1 MPINPFSTAQNVYAV
16 IRIRRGPESD
26 REQFVYDD
34 GELIYSTDKKRLF
47 IGDGVNNIGTYGGN
61 VVANK
66 TWIVDSFDKLPYIQ
80 KNDLVYRTD
89 SGNCGFYVLTGDS
102 YLLPTSYLLIGGKRL
117 INDNVFIP
125 PTYVLPFCSKSDLG
139 GLVAGDGLAVD
150 QGVVSIDFDNSKL
163 NIVSS
168 KLTVTDGINDLIP
181 KASYTEYGKIKI
193 NTENALTI
201 SNGSLGINY
210 DPNTLK
216 LTPDNEL
223 AVADSLLVETPLAT
237 NIQYGKVKIVPH
249 SGLEIINGNLRIN
262 CDSVTIG
269 VNSNNELTYLGGA
282 GTGGGGGGVLPTA
295 TDTRLGGVKIG
306 DNITVAG
313 DGTISVGD
321 TVFIKQPTV
330 ATADQILTYNG
341 STATWVASGRGSFI
355 PKPTINLTNGYILT
369 YSTATNTW
377 VSSAAPT
384 GGTSTPE
391 DLIPIGSVMYYASD
405 AIPTGYLECDG
416 STKTIASYPDL
427 NAVIGTKFNNG
438 SEAAGTFRLPDLRG
452 EFIRGWDNGRGVDA
466 GRTFGSWQ
474 KGTLFGHDNTSTTYG
489 VVGVVYT
496 GGDVSRTIT
505 LPAVGLDN
513 YNIVDYPNIQL
524 GSSASIGNTT
534 ALPQFAGNAGSSG
547 TTRPRN
553 VALTPCI
560 KAVKVAV
567 TVTAL
572 NFIEK
577 PASPTDG
584 QSLVYSTAQS
594 KWIPGAPAGGGGDA
608 PVGTVTY
615 FAAITPPTGYLE
627 CNGASVSRSVYAD
640 LFAVVGTTFNTG
652 TVAATNFLLPDLR
665 GEFVRGWDHGKGT
678 DAGRAFGSR
687 QTDDFKAHTHEY
699 LSKGADNPAYNA
711 WNGFGGTGMRP
722 IATSSTGGTETRPRN
737 VALLPCIKALKTG
750 TPSVINYI
758 EKPAATNGQILKFN
772 GGTNV
777 WEAGAAPATE
787 GTFGT
792 LASTTGYTS
801 LPNGIIMQWGRFST
815 GMGSNSV
822 NVNVTFPKAFPNACF
837 SFVASIGV
845 AITDYDLLA
854 QYRTN
859 KQSVSYGIPN
869 KTGVEGQAFIDTLT
883 GDDRVI
889 QWHAYGN

>member
-89 SGNCGFYVLTGDS
+89 SGNCGFYVLTGES

-201 SNGSLGINY
+201 SNGNLGINY

-282 GTGGGGGGVLPTA
+282 GTGVVGGVLPTA

-405 AIPTGYLECDG
+405 AIPTGYLECNG
-416 STKTIASYPDL
+416 SAISIASYSNL

-466 GRTFGSWQ
+466 GRTFASNQADAFKSHTHDFYWGQNS
-474 KGTLFGHDNTSTTYG
+474 GTSLNTAGNSVLGYNYHG
-489 VVGVVYT
+489 IT
-496 GGDVSRTIT
+496 GTH
-505 LPAVGLDN
+505 
-513 YNIVDYPNIQL
+513 
-524 GSSASIGNTT
+524 IGNT
-534 ALPQFAGNAGSSG
+534 GG
-547 TTRPRN
+547 TETRPRN

-678 DAGRAFGSR
+678 DAGRTFASSQVATGIDNKTAVRVLDPINQGEIALKYTNADSDQVVSR
-687 QTDDFKAHTHEY
+687 DAYQI
-699 LSKGADNPAYNA
+699 SKT
-711 WNGFGGTGMRP
+711 W
-722 IATSSTGGTETRPRN
+722 STVQDTKTFTTRPRN
-737 VALLPCIKALKTG
+737 VALLPCIKAVKTG
-750 TPSVINYI
+750 TATAINYI

-792 LASTTGYTS
+792 LAATTGYTS
-801 LPNGIIMQWGRFST
+801 LPNGIIMQWGQFRT
-815 GMGSNSV
+815 GTGSASV

-845 AITDYDLLA
+845 GTTDYDYVA

-859 KQSVSYGIPN
+859 KQSVSYGVPN
-869 KTGVEGQAFIDTLT
+869 KTGVEGQAFLDTLT